1 MFGSVDRRDFMR
13 LGAGAGAA
21 IAAGG
26 ATSGLALTRPSA
38 RFDWTLHR
46 PEEVGMS
53 QAGLQ
58 GIRAAVQKHIDNH
71 NLAGAVT
78 VVARHNKL
86 VWYEAQGLRD
96 PQTMEPLRK
105 DDLFRMMSS
114 TKPVTAVAVMM
125 MLEAGKLSLNDNVSR
140 FVPTFAKP
148 RIAVAPEGWEKA
160 QADPSAHAQMLA
172 KVQLAPA
179 LRELTVKD
187 LLTHTNGLGTG
198 GPGTMLANIQWRL
211 DGTLADYV
219 TRVGSAPLD
228 FQPGSRFSY
237 SPLDAFDVLLRLVEI
252 TSGVPAD
259 VFVRER
265 ILQPL
270 DMRDTHFSVPAAK
283 MPRLVTLNEWKNDKW
298 VPAPALFGNGPTR
311 YFSGAGGL
319 ISTAYDYMQFEE
331 MLLNRG
337 ELNGR
342 RLLRPETVALM
353 ASNHVGDL
361 YKNAI
366 PGFPALTA
374 GRGFGLGVAVTL
386 EPEVAKTGRDRGA
399 FGWNG
404 AYGTDSWADPELGI
418 AAAFFVQ
425 QPSLPATMMA
435 GADFQQAIRAAI
447 VT

>member
-1 MFGSVDRRDFMR
+1 MR
-13 LGAGAGAA
+13 LGAGVAVAA
-21 IAAGG
+21 TCGSSA
-26 ATSGLALTRPSA
+26 LAFGRPAA
-38 RFDWTLHR
+38 RFDWRLHR

-53 QAGLQ
+53 DAGLQ

-86 VWYEAQGLRD
+86 VWYEAQGVRD

-114 TKPVTAVAVMM
+114 SKPVTAVAVLM
-125 MLEAGKLSLNDNVSR
+125 MLEAGKLSLDDKVSR
-140 FVPTFAKP
+140 FIPSFANP
-148 RIAVAPEGWEKA
+148 RVAVAPEGWEKTLG
-160 QADPSAHAQMLA
+160 DPSARAQMLA
-172 KVQLAPA
+172 KVQLVPA
-179 LRELTVKD
+179 SRELTVKD

-198 GPGTMLANIQWRL
+198 GAGSMLRKTPWRPE
-211 DGTLADYV
+211 GTLGDYV
-219 TRVGSAPLD
+219 SRIGSLPLD

-237 SPLDAFDVLLRLVEI
+237 SPIDGFDVLLRLVEI
-252 TSGVPAD
+252 TSRVPAD

-270 DMRDTHFSVPAAK
+270 DMRDTYYNVPITK
-283 MPRLVTLNEWKNDKW
+283 TDRLVKLNEWKEGKW
-298 VPAPALFGNGPTR
+298 QPAATLLGNGPMT

-319 ISTAYDYMQFEE
+319 ISTAHDYMQFEE
-331 MLLNRG
+331 MLLNLG
-337 ELNGR
+337 QLNGR
-342 RLLRPETVALM
+342 RLLTPETVSLM

-374 GRGFGLGVAVTL
+374 GRGFGLGVSVTL
-386 EPEVAKTGRDRGA
+386 EPEVAKTGRGRGA

-404 AYGTDSWADPELGI
+404 AYGTDSWADPELGV

-425 QPSLPATMMA
+425 QPSFPSTMMA
-435 GADFQQAIRAAI
+435 GADFQKAVRAAI
-447 VT
+447 VS